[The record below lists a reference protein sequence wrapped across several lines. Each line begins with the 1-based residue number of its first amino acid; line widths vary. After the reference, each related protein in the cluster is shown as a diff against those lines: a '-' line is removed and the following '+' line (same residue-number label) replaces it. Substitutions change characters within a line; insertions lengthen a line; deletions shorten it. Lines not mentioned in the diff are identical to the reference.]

1 MSRKQLTV
9 KQLAFLE
16 YLAEHV
22 RRTRVWP
29 TYREIVEQFGYRS
42 PNSVTQNLQAL
53 EKKGYL
59 VRDENGYRLIGDRS
73 PLPGGF
79 PVQGRIADG
88 DFQVSLSAEEVTLRD
103 LFPGLSDVYA
113 IRLEQGVRGI
123 DVDAGDYLL
132 VGDGM
137 RDGEMAVALLDG
149 EAAVC
154 HVTQADGITQ
164 LRFPDG
170 SSRSI
175 SDGGA
180 VRFLGRYAGH
190 INRSGLYRS
199 PKALASATA

>member
-1 MSRKQLTV
+1 MSRRQLTA

-16 YLAEHV
+16 FLAEHV

-29 TYREIVEQFGYRS
+29 TYRQIVDRFGYRS

-59 VRDENGYRLIGDRS
+59 VRDESGYRLRSGPS

-79 PVQGRIADG
+79 PVQGSISDG
-88 DFQVSLSAEEVTLRD
+88 SFQVSLSAEEVTLRD
-103 LFPGLSDVYA
+103 LFPGLSDVCA
-113 IRLEQGVRGI
+113 IRLDQGVMGL

-132 VGDGM
+132 VGDGFQ
-137 RDGEMAVALLDG
+137 DGEMAIALVDG
-149 EAAVC
+149 QAAVC
-154 HVTQADGITQ
+154 HVTRADGQ
-164 LRFPDG
+164 VELQFPDG
-170 SSRSI
+170 TSRNVA
-175 SDGGA
+175 DPDT

-199 PKALASATA
+199 PTAPSSASA